1 MTFSKNVPKTSPAKM
16 SAEALDMFIYNM
28 MLEIG
33 IPANLKGYR
42 YLTDAVR
49 IAYYDPQTASRIV
62 DGLYE
67 RIAKDHDTTAQCV
80 ERTIRTALSRVDR
93 LRDKAVLIKYFDS
106 EQCPSPKKFIN
117 SVADRLRRMDL
128 TDDDKIQSPHD

>member
-1 MTFSKNVPKTSPAKM
+1 M
-16 SAEALDMFIYNM
+16 STEVLDMLIYNM
-28 MLEIG
+28 MLEFG

-49 IAYYDPQTASRIV
+49 IAYYEPQIASRLV

-67 RIAKDHDTTAQCV
+67 RIAQEHDTTVPCV

-93 LRDKAVLIKYFDS
+93 LRDKTVLIKYFDS

-117 SVADRLRRMDL
+117 SVADRLRRIDL
-128 TDDDKIQSPHD
+128 TEYNERQSPHN